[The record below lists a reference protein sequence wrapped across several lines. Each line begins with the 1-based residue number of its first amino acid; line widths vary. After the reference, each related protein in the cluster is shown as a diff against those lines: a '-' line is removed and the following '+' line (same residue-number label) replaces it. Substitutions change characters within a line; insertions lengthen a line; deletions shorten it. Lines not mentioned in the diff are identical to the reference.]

1 MISRNYLYFLSSVNE
16 DRWRPLTEDEEG
28 TEKVELGK
36 HKSKDTFKL
45 LNMITYYCPKYKSFY
60 WEKFY
65 SKVTVWTRI
74 CQLVRNKT
82 YGDSITEVRIL

>member
-45 LNMITYYCPKYKSFY
+45 LNMIT
-60 WEKFY
+60 
-65 SKVTVWTRI
+65 
-74 CQLVRNKT
+74 
-82 YGDSITEVRIL
+82 ILLGILLSQIQIFLLRKILQ

>member
-45 LNMITYYCPKYKSFY
+45 LNMIT
-60 WEKFY
+60 
-65 SKVTVWTRI
+65 
-74 CQLVRNKT
+74 
-82 YGDSITEVRIL
+82 ILLGILLSQIQIFLLRKISQ